1 MHVETNAQED
11 AMEILRQLEDE
22 AITVE
27 EAMDKLTGNAE
38 SAAVEQDSPQQVD
51 HSKHDWW
58 LILLGLSLGVTGL
71 GIWLATIG
79 GWWWLLAAPLLL
91 TGPLALLITVASL
104 NSPWVHVRVKTG
116 SMTWPRTI
124 TIRLPVPLRLASWVL
139 RRFGGHIPGLD
150 RTAIDELLMAIEET
164 VTGHQPISIFVRA
177 DDNGE
182 HVEVY
187 LG

>member
-1 MHVETNAQED
+1 MHVEANANEE

-27 EAMDKLTGNAE
+27 EAMRRLSGNAE
-38 SAAVEQDSPQQVD
+38 SVEAAQEPPRQVD
-51 HSKHDWW
+51 RSMRDWW

-139 RRFGGHIPGLD
+139 RRFGGYIPALD

-164 VTGHQPISIFVRA
+164 VTGQQPISIFVRD